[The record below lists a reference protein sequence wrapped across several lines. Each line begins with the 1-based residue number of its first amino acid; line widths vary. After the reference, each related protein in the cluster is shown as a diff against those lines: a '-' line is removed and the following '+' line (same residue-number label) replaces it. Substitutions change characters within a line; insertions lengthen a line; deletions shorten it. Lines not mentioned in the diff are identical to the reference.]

1 MDWKNFVVVF
11 ASIPALANR
20 ADDIARI
27 VYKRILG
34 QCAEYG
40 MEPHS
45 VDPEDLYDRVYDASR
60 TAVGTYDPNH
70 ASKASLE
77 TWVIGGCRQATWN
90 RVRDIAR
97 ERTRFVGNGHSDRGG
112 VSANQADDRRH
123 EDFGVDRHP
132 ESPESADRFAA
143 QFMTECPEW
152 ADDARVIMAQA
163 GKRGRPIKPKPGL
176 VKAAHAVRDRM
187 D

>member
-112 VSANQADDRRH
+112 VSASQADDRRH
-123 EDFGVDRHP
+123 ADHGVDRRP
-132 ESPESADRFAA
+132 DSPESAERFAA
-143 QFMTECPEW
+143 RLVREHPEV
-152 ADDARVIMAQA
+152 ADAARAIMSQT
-163 GKRGRPIKPKPGL
+163 GRRGRPIKARPELINAG
-176 VKAAHAVRDRM
+176 HAVRESM